1 MNLKGTKSEENIK
14 TALAGESLARNKYT
28 YYAMQAKSE
37 GEPEI
42 ASFFERMA
50 GNEMIHAKI
59 WFSMLNDGLGNT
71 PDNLQDAATAEH
83 SEWTGMY
90 PEFART
96 AREEGFEE
104 LAQMFEKV
112 AGIEKDHEQQ
122 FLKKFIELKKKSQ
135 SEKSEKSTPE
145 AKEATEAKTAPPLTK
160 EVLAYRCAF
169 CGAVYEERAVVC
181 PVCKAIGAF
190 QDCIIE
196 KEI

>member
-14 TALAGESLARNKYT
+14 AALAGESMARNKYT
-28 YYAMQAKSE
+28 YYAMQAKAE
-37 GEPEI
+37 GETEL

-59 WFSMLNDGLGNT
+59 WFSTLNDGLGNT
-71 PDNLQDAATAEH
+71 LDNLQDAANGEH

-90 PEFART
+90 PEFAKT
-96 AREEGFEE
+96 AREEGLDE
-104 LAQMFEKV
+104 LADMFEKV
-112 AGIEKDHEQQ
+112 AAIEKDHEHQ
-122 FLKKFIELKKKSQ
+122 FMKKFVELKKRQ
-135 SEKSEKSTPE
+135 QEKEGNAPAAPVEQEKPRM
-145 AKEATEAKTAPPLTK
+145 TK
-160 EVLAYRCAF
+160 EVPAYRCVF
-169 CGAVYEERAVVC
+169 CGAVFEEHAVVC